1 MHSSNTM
8 EEVLEIEILIDFEKI
23 LKKRVKDNTLSA
35 EERWKRGEATESDI
49 IARVESI
56 IL

>member
-1 MHSSNTM
+1 M